1 MVTATSA
8 AYTITSNTTSEE
20 VKSGSKTITGISK
33 ITGFGG
39 QVGRGSGKLNFDNLE
54 IYDYTATVSVTA
66 PTFKFNKVDGAKR
79 NYTITNPNGSGTLY
93 YTTAPADVAPA
104 EGDAAYSSTTEA
116 TATVDFSES
125 GTYYAYVLHT
135 NGTTTSPVTPQA
147 VTAGTLTLTAPV
159 FTVTDMVEATDGF
172 FYPVITFASNNS
184 SLEGAPTATFDVA
197 SPYTFT
203 STGSITVTASAEG
216 YTSSSSTFT
225 VNNKYSLSKTIDF
238 GALTASDFDGATW
251 TTATG
256 APRDYWTSRA
266 AAIPADVTYY
276 KLTNTSATAG
286 DPDNSA
292 VLDGITISNYNQRA
306 PEVYIGYGL
315 LTPYSSIS
323 GSSNYMNFKVNG
335 GAATDY
341 IVYNGWNNYGSG
353 TFNTVLAGDAT
364 FGLYRYDTMLR
375 TINVYS
381 PASVPVT
388 IPASG
393 YATLAS
399 AYNLNLSS
407 VSLFAY
413 TVSSISNTAVTLS
426 PISNNLIPANT
437 GVILTGEA
445 GNYNI
450 DVQADAIEAI
460 TGNKLQA
467 AVTATA
473 VEANAAYILQ
483 DGEFHIVKNA
493 STIPAGKAYLL
504 ATDVPE
510 GARSLTFDF
519 GDATGI
525 SAIAKSQEPNANGY
539 YNLAGQ
545 RVAQPQKGLYI
556 QDGKKVIIK

>member
-1 MVTATSA
+1 M
-8 AYTITSNTTSEE
+8 
-20 VKSGSKTITGISK
+20 
-33 ITGFGG
+33 
-39 QVGRGSGKLNFDNLE
+39 
-54 IYDYTATVSVTA
+54 
-66 PTFKFNKVDGAKR
+66 
-79 NYTITNPNGSGTLY
+79 
-93 YTTAPADVAPA
+93 
-104 EGDAAYSSTTEA
+104 
-116 TATVDFSES
+116 
-125 GTYYAYVLHT
+125 
-135 NGTTTSPVTPQA
+135 
-147 VTAGTLTLTAPV
+147 
-159 FTVTDMVEATDGF
+159 
-172 FYPVITFASNNS
+172 
-184 SLEGAPTATFDVA
+184 
-197 SPYTFT
+197 
-203 STGSITVTASAEG
+203 
-216 YTSSSSTFT
+216 
-225 VNNKYSLSKTIDF
+225 
-238 GALTASDFDGATW
+238 
-251 TTATG
+251 
-256 APRDYWTSRA
+256 
-266 AAIPADVTYY
+266 
-276 KLTNTSATAG
+276 
-286 DPDNSA
+286 
-292 VLDGITISNYNQRA
+292 
-306 PEVYIGYGL
+306 YIGYGL